1 MVFLT
6 DQKVYQKTEIF
17 SILIWNSNAVLVYTT
32 FCEIL
37 AVLNY
42 LEQLEIYK
50 YITTYFIILATI
62 NSLKFT
68 LDLYKV

>member
-6 DQKVYQKTEIF
+6 HQKVYQETEIF